1 MTQMETY
8 MNRISA
14 LKRDAYDR
22 GPSAASIYD
31 NAAWSLLLIAK
42 DDDWKRF
49 NKEVKRLRSR
59 ISKTK
64 IHK

>member
-8 MNRISA
+8 MKRISA
-14 LKRDAYDR
+14 LKRDAYGR

-31 NAAWSLLLIAK
+31 NAAWGLLLIAK